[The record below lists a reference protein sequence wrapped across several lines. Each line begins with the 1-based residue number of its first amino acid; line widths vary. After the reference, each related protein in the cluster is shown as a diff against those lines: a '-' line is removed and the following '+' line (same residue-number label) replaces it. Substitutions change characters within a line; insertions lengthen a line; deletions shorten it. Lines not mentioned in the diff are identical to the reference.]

1 MRNPKPSAR
10 CANWAMRAACKRQ
23 RRDYPETGKGPEMKT
38 IAVLYGGK
46 SGEHEVSLISAAS
59 IVRHLDRK
67 NYTLLLIGIT
77 KSGKWLL
84 QDNPQFPGAE
94 LEAGQD
100 MSGLP
105 PIVSG
110 RRVFAA
116 PGAGLVVENTKGCVE
131 ALECDIVFP
140 VLHGT
145 FGEDGTVQGLLECA
159 DLPYVG
165 AGVLGS
171 AIGMDKQ
178 IAKELWLREDLPVV
192 DSITVRSLDRANP
205 QFIHAIARKI
215 EVRFGWPCFIKP
227 ACSGSSVGT
236 SKAGNIAALEAALDK
251 AFAYDEKVLIEEFI
265 GAREIEC
272 AVLGNETPKAFAPG
286 EIVPAHEFYDYE
298 AKYKDPNG
306 ATLRVPAMLTPQ
318 QTETIKSYAIRAYK
332 ACALSGMARV
342 DFFIDKRTGKIYINE
357 VNTIPGFTAISMY
370 PRMCEAAGLSYAVLL
385 DELIALAADRHE
397 KRSSLSYSYENEA

>member
-1 MRNPKPSAR
+1 
-10 CANWAMRAACKRQ
+10 
-23 RRDYPETGKGPEMKT
+23 MKT
-38 IAVLYGGK
+38 VALLYGGK

-59 IVRHLDRK
+59 IVRHLDSK
-67 NYTLLLIGIT
+67 KYKLILIGIT
-77 KSGKWLL
+77 KTGEWLL
-84 QDNPQFPGAE
+84 QEHNQLSDTDIG
-94 LEAGQD
+94 AGQD
-100 MSGLP
+100 MKGLP
-105 PIVSG
+105 PIVAG

-116 PGAGLVVENTKGCVE
+116 PGVGLVAENTDGRIE

-192 DSITVRSLDRANP
+192 DSITVRSSDRRNP
-205 QFIHAIARKI
+205 QFISALARKI

-236 SKAGNIAALEAALDK
+236 SKAGDAAALEAALAK

-306 ATLRVPAMLTPQ
+306 ATLRVPAPLSPQ
-318 QTETIKSYAIRAYK
+318 QVEAIQSYAIRAYK
-332 ACALSGMARV
+332 ACVLSGMARV
-342 DFFIDKRTGKIYINE
+342 DFFIDKRTGKIFINE

-370 PRMCEAAGLSYAVLL
+370 PRMCEAGGLSYADLL
-385 DELIALAADRHE
+385 DELIRLASDRYD
-397 KRSSLSYSYENEA
+397 KRSALSYSYDGNA

>member
-1 MRNPKPSAR
+1 
-10 CANWAMRAACKRQ
+10 
-23 RRDYPETGKGPEMKT
+23 MKT
-38 IAVLYGGK
+38 VALLYGGK

-59 IVRHLDRK
+59 IVRHLDSK
-67 NYTLLLIGIT
+67 KYKLLLIGIT
-77 KSGKWLL
+77 KTGEWLL
-84 QDNPQFPGAE
+84 QDNNQLSDKDIG
-94 LEAGQD
+94 AGQD
-100 MSGLP
+100 MKGLP
-105 PIVSG
+105 PIVAG

-116 PGAGLVVENTKGCVE
+116 PGAGLVAENADGRIE

-145 FGEDGTVQGLLECA
+145 FGEDGTVQGLLECTG
-159 DLPYVG
+159 LPYVG

-192 DSITVRSLDRANP
+192 DSITVRSSDRGNP
-205 QFIHAIARKI
+205 QFIFAIARKI

-236 SKAGNIAALEAALDK
+236 SKAGDVAALEAALAK

-286 EIVPAHEFYDYE
+286 EIIPAHDFYDYE

-306 ATLRVPAMLTPQ
+306 ATLRVPAPLSPQ
-318 QTETIKSYAIRAYK
+318 QVEAIQSYAIRAYK
-332 ACALSGMARV
+332 ACVLSGMARV
-342 DFFIDKRTGKIYINE
+342 DFFIDKRTGKIFINE

-370 PRMCEAAGLSYAVLL
+370 PRMCEAGGLSYADLL
-385 DELIALAADRHE
+385 DELIRLASDRHD
-397 KRSSLSYSYENEA
+397 KRSALSYSYEGNA

>member
-1 MRNPKPSAR
+1 
-10 CANWAMRAACKRQ
+10 
-23 RRDYPETGKGPEMKT
+23 MKT

-46 SGEHEVSLISAAS
+46 SGEHEVSRISAAS
-59 IVRHLDRK
+59 IVRHLDAKKYR
-67 NYTLLLIGIT
+67 LLLIGIT
-77 KSGKWLL
+77 KSGEWLL
-84 QDNPQFPGAE
+84 QESGP
-94 LEAGQD
+94 LQD
-100 MSGLP
+100 PTADPAQGMSGLP
-105 PIVSG
+105 PIEAG

-116 PGAGLVVENTKGCVE
+116 PGAGLVAETAGGQAEK
-131 ALECDIVFP
+131 LPCDIVFP

-192 DSITVRSLDRANP
+192 DSITVRAADRGNP
-205 QFIHAIARKI
+205 HFLAAIARKI

-236 SKAGNIAALEAALDK
+236 SKAGDAASLGGALDK
-251 AFAYDEKVLIEEFI
+251 AFSYDEKVLVEEFI
-265 GAREIEC
+265 VAREIEC
-272 AVLGNETPKAFAPG
+272 AVLGNETPVAFAPG
-286 EIVPAHEFYDYE
+286 EIVPTHEFYDYE
-298 AKYKDPNG
+298 AKYKDPKG
-306 ATLRVPAMLTPQ
+306 ATLRVPAPLSPQ
-318 QTETIKSYAIRAYK
+318 QADAIRSYAVRAYK

-342 DFFIDKRTGKIYINE
+342 DFFIDKKTGKIFINE

-370 PRMCEAAGLSYAVLL
+370 PRMCEAAGLAYPDLL
-385 DELIALAADRHE
+385 DELLRLAADRYE
-397 KRSSLSYSYENEA
+397 KRSSLSYSYEGCA